1 MPMPRI
7 RTTIVNMDDREEQ
20 LRRAFRVRQDLIE
33 NLRVYLDPEYPLQ
46 GVHRDD
52 QKRAYFEVAADRV
65 DAIRELL
72 HARGYDDHTE
82 VSVPDH
88 PNGEG
93 CANCGNI
100 AGPKLPPVCPNCGF
114 RDIAP
119 CPIGGAEVARED
131 YRKIAV
137 SLFEC
142 PDPKGAGAHRVR
154 LAFNDPLFHADG
166 AYRQPLV
173 VACLAEEG

>member
-1 MPMPRI
+1 MPRI
-7 RTTIVNMDDREEQ
+7 RTTIINTMDRKEQ

-33 NLRVYLDPEYPLQ
+33 NLRVSLDPESPLQ

-52 QKRAYFEVAADRV
+52 QKRAYFEVAAESV
-65 DAIRELL
+65 DAIQTLL
-72 HARGYDDHTE
+72 HNRGHDSYTE

-88 PNGEG
+88 RNGEA
-93 CANCGNI
+93 CLNCGNI

-119 CPIGGAEVARED
+119 CPLCGAEVARGD
-131 YRKIAV
+131 YRKIAG

-142 PDPKGAGAHRVR
+142 PDPNGTGAHKVR
-154 LAFNDPLFHADG
+154 LAFHDPLFDADG
-166 AYRQPLV
+166 TYRQPLV
-173 VACLAEEG
+173 VVYPAEEG